1 MKHLDLF
8 SGIGGFALAARWMNW
23 ETVGFCEKD
32 KYAQQILKQHWPCV
46 QIWNDIKEL
55 TQPIDCDIITGGF
68 PCQPFSTA
76 GLQTGKADD
85 RYLWPEMLRII
96 AHQRPTW
103 VVAENVTGIIGL
115 ALDTVLADLERE
127 GYASRAIIVPAA
139 AVDAPHRRDRVWII
153 ARDIPDPKSQRF
165 QGVIPTGRNEQ
176 GSLERAQSKSAG
188 VCWSEPVANTQG
200 QRIQGLWT
208 GGQQVAPAHEGQ
220 KVSLCQ
226 SEGPQQTEWPT
237 EPRVCRVVDGL
248 PKRVD
253 RVRSLGNAIVPQVAY
268 KLFQAIEKFPD

>member
-46 QIWNDIKEL
+46 QIWNDIKEI
-55 TQPIDCDIITGGF
+55 TEPIDCDIITGGF

-96 AHQRPTW
+96 THQRPTW

-139 AVDAPHRRDRVWII
+139 AVDAPHKRDRVWII
-153 ARDIPDPKSQRF
+153 SRSISNSQSIRP
-165 QGVIPTGRNEQ
+165 QRVISTGRIEK
-176 GSLERAQSKSAG
+176 GSIERAETEPAR
-188 VCWSEPVANTQG
+188 VCRSEPVAHSNSKRG
-200 QRIQGLWT
+200 C
-208 GGQQVAPAHEGQ
+208 GGNSIGENAAHVG
-220 KVSLCQ
+220 KPPT
-226 SEGPQQTEWPT
+226 SEGNHSRGVESWPA
-237 EPRVCRVVDGL
+237 EPELGRVANGVSN
-248 PKRVD
+248 RVD
-253 RVRSLGNAIVPQVAY
+253 RIKGLGNAIVPQVAY

>member
-96 AHQRPTW
+96 THQRPTW

-139 AVDAPHRRDRVWII
+139 AVDAPHRRDRVWIM
-153 ARDIPDPKSQRF
+153 
-165 QGVIPTGRNEQ
+165 
-176 GSLERAQSKSAG
+176 
-188 VCWSEPVANTQG
+188 ANTQS

-208 GGQQVAPAHEGQ
+208 SGQQVSPAHEGQ

-237 EPRVCRVVDGL
+237 EPRVCRVVDRL
-248 PKRVD
+248 PNRVD
-253 RVRSLGNAIVPQVAY
+253 RVRALGNAIVPQVAY
-268 KLFQAIEKFPD
+268 KLFQSIEKFPD